1 MPFLVVNS
9 IEIPVAVDTLTEE
22 VREVGS
28 TVQAFSGAL
37 VRSRIAT
44 KRDLE
49 FEIPLTENTLAGQYE
64 RWLRGE
70 GETWLFTTLYGSKG
84 TGPSSGYSGSI
95 DAGNGPSGSSCLL
108 VTTGQTNYRYAS
120 ADTPFTYA
128 VWYSNNAT
136 PGAGYSHYVVT
147 SSTKKWVNGVRNDA
161 ATTTFISYSA
171 GELLLYGG
179 SNRRFA
185 RLMILPYVVDDS
197 WPPLFYG
204 TAGAGEVA
212 SGTVLQPYLN
222 LTGDVILETT
232 RSAMGEVMDTSV
244 VAANGT
250 TMRKLTAR
258 LSQR

>member
-28 TVQAFSGAL
+28 TIQAFSGAL

-49 FEIPLTENTLAGQYE
+49 FEIPLTDNTLSGQYE

-70 GETWLFTTLYGSKG
+70 GETWLFTNLYGCKG
-84 TGPSSGYSGSI
+84 TGPESGYSGAI
-95 DAGNGPSGSSCLL
+95 DTGTGISGSNSLLVSSGTHQYRIAPSGSSW
-108 VTTGQTNYRYAS
+108 TISFYY
-120 ADTPFTYA
+120 
-128 VWYSNNAT
+128 
-136 PGAGYSHYVVT
+136 
-147 SSTKKWVNGVRNDA
+147 SSTSPVAYTYYTITSAGKKWVNGVRNDA
-161 ATTTFISYSA
+161 ASTTFVSVSNGI
-171 GELLLYGG
+171 LTLTGG
-179 SNRRFA
+179 TNRRWDNLFA
-185 RLMILPYVVDDS
+185 FPATVDDT

-204 TAGAGEVA
+204 TGGIGQMAT
-212 SGTVLQPYLN
+212 GTVLPPYLN
-222 LTGDVILETT
+222 LSGDVILETS
-232 RSAMGEVMDTSV
+232 RSAMGEVMGTSV

-250 TMRKLTAR
+250 TMRKLTVR